1 MSELTLLNFYV
12 PAINFVLFLGLFG
25 LAFRSLFVGMARKQ
39 KDEFLRAKSEAER
52 EIKAAEAELRE
63 LLYQEQELAKKNRS
77 ILKQSEQDSEQRAR
91 QIIED
96 AKFKAAQIQEETQRL
111 IRADYLAARKQL
123 HDELQHKIESILTNK
138 VKKMSSKAKTK
149 YLHHELE
156 DLNGLRVSSPLDG

>member
-12 PAINFVLFLGLFG
+12 PAFNFVLFIGLFG
-25 LAFRSLFVGMARKQ
+25 WGFRSLFVGMARQQ

-77 ILKQSEQDSEQRAR
+77 ILEQAEQDSQQRAR

-123 HDELQHKIESILTNK
+123 HDELQHKIESIVTNK
-138 VKKMSSKAKTK
+138 VEKMSLKAKTK
-149 YLHHELE
+149 YLNHELE
-156 DLNGLRVSSPLDG
+156 DLNGLMVSSSLDR